1 MSDKQKYLILN
12 ISNII
17 MDVIFFIGVLSVTLL
32 SVSLSNGASIY
43 ELAMRSSNMGTQVY
57 ILFIGLAGTITA
69 GIFSLVY
76 YLFEKQSKVI
86 FVSFILHFATAFF
99 MMIILMMMLNS
110 VLSVSSF
117 SGLSDAL
124 TKLKLLGIAFLLAG
138 IIVLAELVYHV
149 IVLLQ
154 FLNVVNVQV
163 LAQYMPVFNDVEIS
177 QNEPVQDFI
186 ETNQLDE
193 NVVNDNQKGG
203 EE

>member
-17 MDVIFFIGVLSVTLL
+17 MDVIFFIGILSVTLL

>member
-17 MDVIFFIGVLSVTLL
+17 MDVIFFIGILSVTLL

-43 ELAMRSSNMGTQVY
+43 ELAMRSSDMGTQVY

-154 FLNVVNVQV
+154 FLNVINVQT
-163 LAQYMPVFNDVEIS
+163 LAQYMPVFSCMDIS
-177 QNEPVQDFI
+177 QNEPVQDSI
-186 ETNQLDE
+186 ETAQLDE
-193 NVVNDNQKGG
+193 NGVNDNQEGG

>member
-17 MDVIFFIGVLSVTLL
+17 MDVIFFIGILSVTLL

-163 LAQYMPVFNDVEIS
+163 LAQYMPVFNDMEIS

>member
-17 MDVIFFIGVLSVTLL
+17 MDVIFFIGTLSVTLL

-43 ELAMRSSNMGTQVY
+43 ELAMRSSDMGTQVY

-154 FLNVVNVQV
+154 FLNVINVQT
-163 LAQYMPVFNDVEIS
+163 LAQYMPVFSCMDIS
-177 QNEPVQDFI
+177 QNEPVQDSI
-186 ETNQLDE
+186 ETAQLDE
-193 NVVNDNQKGG
+193 NGVNDNQEGG

>member
-17 MDVIFFIGVLSVTLL
+17 MDVIFFIGILSVTLL

-43 ELAMRSSNMGTQVY
+43 ELAMRSSNMGTQLY

>member
-76 YLFEKQSKVI
+76 YHFEKQSKVI

>member
-163 LAQYMPVFNDVEIS
+163 LAQYMPVFNDMEIS